1 MVEWFES
8 HAVRLKCE
16 DDQRVFPVSDNGGEV
31 IWAFES
37 LFRKYS
43 DQISIHFSTSVTSIS
58 HKDTMFIVETSREQY
73 ICDILVLTTG
83 GNAYA
88 HTGSSGDG
96 YTLASQ
102 LGHEITKLGPSL
114 SSFELKEE
122 FPKNLSG
129 IAFERSTLTSA
140 DGKIRCDGPILLT
153 HFGISG
159 PLTFTF
165 SSQIAFES
173 IGKDQS
179 YSLKFAPLCGWDM
192 QSWDNYL
199 EKECRES
206 PTKLVGNILVQLLPK
221 RFVEELKHAGFIANL
236 HVILD
241 KHAANLSRDERKA
254 LSRLL

>member
-1 MVEWFES
+1 M
-8 HAVRLKCE
+8 
-16 DDQRVFPVSDNGGEV
+16 
-31 IWAFES
+31 IWAFEA
-37 LFRKYS
+37 LFRKYP
-43 DQISIHFSTSVTSIS
+43 DQIAIHFSTSVTSIS
-58 HKDTMFIVETSREQY
+58 CVDKVFTVETSREKY
-73 ICDILVLTTG
+73 ICESVVLTTG

-96 YTLASQ
+96 YTLASE

-129 IAFERSTLTSA
+129 IAFERSTLTSS
-140 DGKIRCDGPILLT
+140 DGKIQSDGPILLT

-159 PLTFTF
+159 PVTFTF
-165 SSQIAFES
+165 SSQIAFEV
-173 IGKDQS
+173 ITKDQY
-179 YSLKFAPLCGWDM
+179 YSLRFIPLCGWDM

-206 PTKLVGNILVQLLPK
+206 PTKLVGNILVQHLPK
-221 RFVEELKHAGFIANL
+221 RFVEELKHGGFISDL
-236 HVILD
+236 HSTLD

-254 LSRLL
+254 ISRLLGE